1 LNKRDKDDLFTQL
14 YFHHSSFSGTNTEKV
29 EAIELLKKISPSVS
43 EVKVPWASE
52 ADQRAKERAIHRL
65 LLLGLVDD
73 YTKQVND
80 REFTLSVNN
89 FTEMSLDTHF
99 LDFMRRLEPGAY
111 ENHVFAVA
119 TANKDL
125 LKRCEHHLTY
135 LIESVYRTIE
145 PARIRALI
153 EIQQICSTPM
163 TSEEIRLRILAYL
176 SGGPLATALEEIAET
191 SNLVVSQAIAN
202 LNSIPSVEAEEWIG
216 ASARQLET
224 YPDNP
229 MLLAARS
236 VGENGRLNPDITLLR
251 DTLEATF
258 ASMPKYNIDQHS
270 AAEVLMWLDEKLQGQ
285 IERPIDEDFNAL
297 SDAWEKSDFDLE
309 PLLVWEQEVF
319 KRSLKSDRWH
329 NQLMRIGAR
338 RLARRT
344 EDLDDLLI
352 MLKG

>member
-1 LNKRDKDDLFTQL
+1 
-14 YFHHSSFSGTNTEKV
+14 
-29 EAIELLKKISPSVS
+29 
-43 EVKVPWASE
+43 
-52 ADQRAKERAIHRL
+52 
-65 LLLGLVDD
+65 
-73 YTKQVND
+73 
-80 REFTLSVNN
+80 
-89 FTEMSLDTHF
+89 
-99 LDFMRRLEPGAY
+99 
-111 ENHVFAVA
+111 
-119 TANKDL
+119 
-125 LKRCEHHLTY
+125 
-135 LIESVYRTIE
+135 
-145 PARIRALI
+145 
-153 EIQQICSTPM
+153 
-163 TSEEIRLRILAYL
+163 L

-258 ASMPKYNIDQHS
+258 ASMPKYNIDQDS

-309 PLLVWEQEVF
+309 PLLIWEQEVF